1 MTPATPPDAPT
12 PSAEDK
18 FKAPA
23 QKPGRSPND
32 MLPPAAATPE
42 APGSTGLAA
51 EVPSLPATHRTA
63 PVDQASRAVRA
74 LHATGAGRPRLKEA
88 SDRALLR
95 EPRAEPR
102 EPMIRVSRAPAAL
115 PCRAP

>member
-63 PVDQASRAVRA
+63 PVDQDPEPSERFTPPV
-74 LHATGAGRPRLKEA
+74 PD
-88 SDRALLR
+88 DRG
-95 EPRAEPR
+95 
-102 EPMIRVSRAPAAL
+102 
-115 PCRAP
+115 